1 MLRIKEFNEKRV
13 VLIDDED
20 KEYVLTCKKDT
31 DRFDIDII
39 EDILDWEYRSR
50 HKVGK
55 K

>member
-1 MLRIKEFNEKRV
+1 MLRIKGFDEKKV
-13 VLIDDED
+13 IFIDEKDQ
-20 KEYVLTCKKDT
+20 EYVLIAEGDHKF
-31 DRFDIDII
+31 DRDII